1 MLTMIANHLHKF
13 PLKRPKPDPKNTHIA
28 AAVLVVLHGQDDDPQ
43 VILTQRAFHLK
54 SHAGEV
60 AFPGGMWDQID
71 EDLMQTAL
79 REAQEEIG
87 LAADS
92 VTLLATMPI
101 SSPRRRDISVTPFVA
116 VANSML
122 ELNPDDGEIEAIF
135 NAPLKAFMHLD
146 HYEYFDMQLDAEYGG
161 GVIRFPF
168 LMYKNYK
175 IWGFTLNVI
184 TDLLN
189 ATLGAGID
197 LEYPTHEKLE
207 KLTKEA

>member
-28 AAVLVVLHGQDDDPQ
+28 AAVLMVLHGHDDDPQ

-60 AFPGGMWDQID
+60 AFPGGMWDRVD

-87 LAADS
+87 LDS
-92 VTLLATMPI
+92 DAVTLLATMPT

-116 VANSML
+116 VANNTLKLS
-122 ELNPDDGEIEAIF
+122 PDDGEIAAIF
-135 NAPLKAFMHLD
+135 DAPLKAFMQLD
-146 HYEYFDMQLDAEYGG
+146 QYEYFEMELGAEYGG

-197 LEYPTHEKLE
+197 LDYPTHEKLE
-207 KLTKEA
+207 KLTKEV

>member
-92 VTLLATMPI
+92 VTLLATMPT

-116 VANSML
+116 VADSIL

-135 NAPLKAFMHLD
+135 NAPLRNPISYSPPHQQKLHLYHIYPPLPLLHWVPYQMHSHYQYKAPL
-146 HYEYFDMQLDAEYGG
+146 
-161 GVIRFPF
+161 I
-168 LMYKNYK
+168 
-175 IWGFTLNVI
+175 
-184 TDLLN
+184 
-189 ATLGAGID
+189 
-197 LEYPTHEKLE
+197 
-207 KLTKEA
+207 